1 MKIMTNEELIN
12 NERQI
17 IQYKDYI
24 ETWKNDTT
32 RSKYENNKTIA
43 LFEELIDRL
52 REESR
57 KKIEGMSEESRKKI
71 EALIKGLSEE
81 PIEETREKLAKA
93 LKEKKTKTDNQNI
106 GCFIIIVIVVFFVLI
121 LKCSKNSTFGTPEE
135 RIKLNCAVLAEKGVK
150 ANLKSPATA
159 EFNYSSGN
167 YNDYV
172 QLISKTDSIF
182 EVTGTC
188 DAENSFGAKLRQ
200 EFTVKIKKEN
210 NLLEIIDVQI
220 Y

>member
-1 MKIMTNEELIN
+1 MTNEELIN

-17 IQYKDYI
+17 IQIKEAI
-24 ETWKNDTT
+24 EFLKRNPTLSQTEKNNS
-32 RSKYENNKTIA
+32 RGACESEI
-43 LFEELIDRL
+43 ERL

-57 KKIEGMSEESRKKI
+57 KQIEGLSEESRKQIEAQIEELNKEFKEKI
-71 EALIKGLSEE
+71 E
-81 PIEETREKLAKA
+81 T
-93 LKEKKTKTDNQNI
+93 KTKTDNQNI
-106 GCFIIIVIVVFFVLI
+106 GCFIIIVLVIFFVLI
-121 LKCSKNSTFGTPEE
+121 YQCSKNSTFGTPEE

-172 QLISKTDSIF
+172 QLISETDSIF

-210 NLLEIIDVQI
+210 NLLEIIDVKI

>member
-1 MKIMTNEELIN
+1 MTNEELIN

-17 IQYKDYI
+17 IQYKESI
-24 ETWKNDTT
+24 EIFKRDTIG
-32 RSKYENNKTIA
+32 SKTENINSIA
-43 LFEELIDRL
+43 ILEKGIERL
-52 REESR
+52 
-57 KKIEGMSEESRKKI
+57 SEESRKQI
-71 EALIKGLSEE
+71 EGLSEE
-81 PIEETREKLAKA
+81 SRKQIEAQIEELNKEFKEKIEKLNKQ
-93 LKEKKTKTDNQNI
+93 KETKTKTDNQNI
-106 GCFIIIVIVVFFVLI
+106 GCFIIIVLIVFFVLI
-121 LKCSKNSTFGTPEE
+121 LKCSKNSTIGTPEE

-210 NLLEIIDVQI
+210 NLLEIIDVKI